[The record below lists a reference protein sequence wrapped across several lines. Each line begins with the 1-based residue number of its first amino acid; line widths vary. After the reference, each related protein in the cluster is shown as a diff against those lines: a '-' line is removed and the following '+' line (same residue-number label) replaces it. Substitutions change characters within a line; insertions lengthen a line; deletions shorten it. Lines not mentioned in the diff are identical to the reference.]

1 MHNSGPLWT
10 TSGKVLSFT
19 IHPPSLPRRR
29 ATCPHLA
36 TWVFV
41 VPQVA
46 GAGCCGGSGGVT
58 GMTEISDLH
67 SCNYTAVENSVDTV
81 DSRAGGPVSG
91 GLARVGWLG
100 WMGLARVDRPG
111 SSGSARGRCAG
122 SGLVRAREGSG
133 NPDSARGR
141 LGSRPFRRM
150 HRLFV
155 SRRDQR
161 SILTWENAD
170 RASRDDTKSRVRS
183 LDQAPDRAP
192 AGPGDPLP
200 SPRAYENPPGSC
212 HPDGYRWVSA
222 VSPGLT
228 GSVPPLL
235 DRGAPRVL
243 DLLGQ

>member
-10 TSGKVLSFT
+10 TSGEVLSFT

-29 ATCPHLA
+29 ATSPHLA

-91 GLARVGWLG
+91 GSVP
-100 WMGLARVDRPG
+100 GL
-111 SSGSARGRCAG
+111 CAG
-122 SGLVRAREGSG
+122 SGLVRAGEGPGISDSG
-133 NPDSARGR
+133 RGR
-141 LGSRPFRRM
+141 LGSRPFRWM

-155 SRRDQR
+155 SRRSRR

-170 RASRDDTKSRVRS
+170 RSPRDDTKSRVLLSPGPFSPGPFS
-183 LDQAPDRAP
+183 LGAVWTGLCRGTVPGSVRGHN
-192 AGPGDPLP
+192 AGPGIG
-200 SPRAYENPPGSC
+200 SRSRAGT
-212 HPDGYRWVSA
+212 HAHFV
-222 VSPGLT
+222 
-228 GSVPPLL
+228 
-235 DRGAPRVL
+235 
-243 DLLGQ
+243 